1 MRRSLLVGIVGAGAL
16 LLGLLWW
23 ATRSS
28 EAPYPDRQPVPGLS
42 DTLTVRWGPEGVAE
56 LESDHS
62 RSALSALGYVHGR
75 ERAWS
80 AVLWRQTALGRLS
93 RWFGPGLVPLDRHVR
108 RLGLARRARAAYQ
121 RLPARRKA
129 PLRAYARG
137 MNAALKA
144 EAVRRADSF
153 VLLDVDPASWAP
165 WHALLVERLM
175 AWLATP
181 VVHPPADAPRAV
193 RDFARTDR
201 RLRRWLHLHGWAR
214 SVAWAVTSPTAAD
227 STATLFQ
234 RHVLGASA
242 TPVFQEVRWAR
253 PSAPPTTWATLPG
266 TLLFPTGT
274 SSDRAWGSLLRSPAR
289 LIQTPVDSSALR
301 HWYERIDPAGG
312 DERLLRV
319 ERLGAR
325 LLLAHPSGESGRRAP
340 PGRSAPARR
349 DTTAPPAP
357 DTAWVVTWP
366 GFTAQTDLTAWLRRG
381 GIDSTG
387 GSASSFDL
395 WEADGL
401 EVNRQGRRTV
411 LGSPAVVER
420 GPSLVLVGQSRWA
433 PSQART
439 LSAEVARADTVT
451 PALWSASDSSAWA
464 ARLFPHLR
472 PTLQQTTATPGA
484 DRSAIPYLQNWD
496 FRYSPTS
503 IGALVFEQWM
513 AQYRAELGRVPTVA
527 DTGAYFAR
535 YRQRRALRRALD
547 TLAARLGP
555 DVRRWRWA
563 QWVSDRRSFPVWS
576 ADSLVSASL
585 QDLRTTRYAPLV
597 RRARGHPSAP
607 SGGPS
612 LVDPLAVAPAPDVW
626 AGWMQPGTA
635 MTVQRHRYSPTAP
648 LARSRL
654 QADRPPARTLS
665 GDVADD
671 STALVPDP
679 P

>member
-16 LLGLLWW
+16 LVGLLWW
-23 ATRSS
+23 ATRSL

-42 DTLTVRWGPEGVAE
+42 DTLTVRWGPGGVAE
-56 LESDHS
+56 LEGGRPLST
-62 RSALSALGYVHGR
+62 LSALGYVHGR
-75 ERAWS
+75 ERAWT

-93 RWFGPGLVPLDRHVR
+93 QWFGPGLVPLDRHVR

-129 PLRAYARG
+129 PLQAYARG
-137 MNAALKA
+137 MNAALED

-153 VLLDVDPASWAP
+153 VLLDVDPASWEP
-165 WHALLVERLM
+165 WHVLLVERLM

-181 VVHPPADAPRAV
+181 AVRPPTDAPPGVRA
-193 RDFARTDR
+193 FARTDR

-214 SVAWAVTSPTAAD
+214 SVAWAVQSPAAGD
-227 STATLFQ
+227 SAATLFQ

-242 TPVFQEVRWAR
+242 TPVFQEVRWER
-253 PSAPPTTWATLPG
+253 PSAPTTTWATLPG

-274 SSDRAWGSLLRSPAR
+274 SGDRAWGSLLRSPAR
-289 LIQTPVDSSALR
+289 LTRTPVDSTALR
-301 HWYERIDPAGG
+301 HWYERIDPSGG

-319 ERLGAR
+319 EQMGDR
-325 LLLAHPSGESGRRAP
+325 LLLARPSGGSGHRASSS
-340 PGRSAPARR
+340 RPAS
-349 DTTAPPAP
+349 PAP
-357 DTAWVVTWP
+357 DTAWAVAWP
-366 GFTAQTDLTAWLRRG
+366 GFTAQTDLTAWLHRG

-387 GSASSFDL
+387 GSAPSFDL

-401 EVNRQGRRTV
+401 EVDRRGRRTV
-411 LGSPAVVER
+411 LGTPAVVER
-420 GPSLVLVGQSRWA
+420 GSSLVLVGQSRWA
-433 PSQART
+433 PSQAQT
-439 LSAEVARADTVT
+439 LSDRVARADTVT
-451 PALWSASDSSAWA
+451 PGLWSASDSSAWA

-472 PTLQQTTATPGA
+472 PTLQQAAATPESV
-484 DRSAIPYLQNWD
+484 RSAIPYLRNWD

-513 AQYRAELGRVPTVA
+513 TQYRTELGHVPTVA
-527 DTGAYFAR
+527 DTAAYFAR

-555 DVRRWRWA
+555 DVRRWRWE
-563 QWVSDRRSFPVWS
+563 QGVSDRRFFPVWS

-585 QDLRTTRYAPLV
+585 QDLRSTRYAPLV

-607 SGGPS
+607 AGGPS
-612 LVDPLAVAPAPDVW
+612 LVAPPAVAPAPDAW
-626 AGWMQPGTA
+626 AGWTQPGTA
-635 MTVQRHRYSPTAP
+635 MTVRRHRYNPKAP

-654 QADRPPARTLS
+654 QTERPPARTLS
-665 GDVADD
+665 GEVAVD
-671 STALVPDP
+671 STTLVPGP

>member
-1 MRRSLLVGIVGAGAL
+1 
-16 LLGLLWW
+16 
-23 ATRSS
+23 
-28 EAPYPDRQPVPGLS
+28 
-42 DTLTVRWGPEGVAE
+42 
-56 LESDHS
+56 
-62 RSALSALGYVHGR
+62 
-75 ERAWS
+75 
-80 AVLWRQTALGRLS
+80 
-93 RWFGPGLVPLDRHVR
+93 
-108 RLGLARRARAAYQ
+108 
-121 RLPARRKA
+121 
-129 PLRAYARG
+129 
-137 MNAALKA
+137 MNAALEA
-144 EAVRRADSF
+144 EAVRQADPF

-181 VVHPPADAPRAV
+181 AVRPPADAPPGVRA
-193 RDFARTDR
+193 FARTDR

-214 SVAWAVTSPTAAD
+214 SVAWAVQSPTAGD
-227 STATLFQ
+227 SSATLFQ

-242 TPVFQEVRWAR
+242 TPVFQEVRWKR
-253 PSAPPTTWATLPG
+253 PSAPTTTWATLPG

-274 SSDRAWGSLLRSPAR
+274 SGERAWGSLLRSPAR
-289 LIQTPVDSSALR
+289 LTRTPVDSSALR
-301 HWYERIDPAGG
+301 HWYERIDPSGG

-319 ERLGAR
+319 EQMGTR
-325 LLLAHPSGESGRRAP
+325 LLLARPSGESGRRAP

-349 DTTAPPAP
+349 DTTAPP
-357 DTAWVVTWP
+357 DTAWAVTWP
-366 GFTAQTDLTAWLRRG
+366 GFTAQTDLTAWLHRG

-401 EVNRQGRRTV
+401 EVDRRGRRTV
-411 LGSPAVVER
+411 LGTPAVVER
-420 GPSLVLVGQSRWA
+420 GSSLVLVGQSRWA

-439 LSAEVARADTVT
+439 LTTEVARTDTVT

-472 PTLQQTTATPGA
+472 PTLQQTAATPGA

-513 AQYRAELGRVPTVA
+513 AQYRTELGHVPTVA
-527 DTGAYFAR
+527 DTAAYFAR
-535 YRQRRALRRALD
+535 YRQRRALGRALD

-555 DVRRWRWA
+555 DVRRWRWE
-563 QWVSDRRSFPVWS
+563 QGVSDRRSFPVWS

-585 QDLRTTRYAPLV
+585 QDLRATRYAPLV

-612 LVDPLAVAPAPDVW
+612 LVDPPAVAPAPDAW

-635 MTVQRHRYSPTAP
+635 MTVRRHRYDPTAP

-654 QADRPPARTLS
+654 QTDRPPARTLS
-665 GDVADD
+665 GAVADD
-671 STALVPDP
+671 STTLIPGSP
-679 P
+679 

>member
-16 LLGLLWW
+16 LLGILWW

-42 DTLTVRWGPEGVAE
+42 DTLTIRWGPESIAE
-56 LESDHS
+56 LESGGPLS
-62 RSALSALGYVHGR
+62 TLSALGHVHGR
-75 ERAWS
+75 ERAWT
-80 AVLWRQTALGRLS
+80 AVLWRQTALGQLS
-93 RWFGPGLVPLDRHVR
+93 RWFGPGLLPLDRHVR
-108 RLGLARRARAAYQ
+108 RLGLARHAQAAYQ
-121 RLPARRKA
+121 RLPTRRKA
-129 PLRAYARG
+129 HLRAYARG
-137 MNAALKA
+137 MNAALEA
-144 EAVRRADSF
+144 DAVRRADSF
-153 VLLDVDPASWAP
+153 VLLDVDPASWEP

-181 VVHPPADAPRAV
+181 AVRPPADAPAGV

-214 SVAWAVTSPTAAD
+214 SVAWAVRSPAEAD

-234 RHVLGASA
+234 RHVMGASA
-242 TPVFQEVRWAR
+242 TPVFQEVRWQR
-253 PSAPPTTWATLPG
+253 PSGPATTWATLPG

-289 LIQTPVDSSALR
+289 LTRTPVDSAALR
-301 HWYERIDPAGG
+301 HWYERIDPSGG

-319 ERLGAR
+319 ERMGAR
-325 LLLAHPSGESGRRAP
+325 LLLARPSAGSGRRAP
-340 PGRSAPARR
+340 PGRSAP
-349 DTTAPPAP
+349 PAP
-357 DTAWVVTWP
+357 DTAWAVAWP
-366 GFTAQTDLTAWLRRG
+366 GFTAQTDLPAWLHRG

-387 GSASSFDL
+387 GSAPSFDL
-395 WEADGL
+395 WKADGL
-401 EVNRQGRRTV
+401 EVDRRGRRTV
-411 LGSPAVVER
+411 LGTPAVVER
-420 GPSLVLVGQSRWA
+420 SPSVVLVGQSRWA
-433 PSQART
+433 SSQAQT
-439 LSAEVARADTVT
+439 LSAQVARADTVD
-451 PALWSASDSSAWA
+451 PASWSASTSSAWA

-472 PTLQQTTATPGA
+472 PTLQRATATPEA

-503 IGALVFEQWM
+503 IGALVFDQWM
-513 AQYRAELGRVPTVA
+513 AQYRAELGHVPTVA
-527 DTGAYFAR
+527 DTAAYFAR

-555 DVRRWRWA
+555 DVRRWRWE

-597 RRARGHPSAP
+597 RRAQGHPSAP

-612 LVDPLAVAPAPDVW
+612 LVDPPAVAPAPDTW
-626 AGWMQPGTA
+626 TGWTQPGTA
-635 MTVQRHRYSPTAP
+635 MTVRRHRYDPTAP

-654 QADRPPARTLS
+654 QADRPPAQTLS
-665 GDVADD
+665 GDVAVD
-671 STALVPDP
+671 STALVPGP